1 MDYEE
6 AVRKKDSKKKASQK
20 KSKGEDDFE
29 ELSDFMDED
38 YDDYEEDDFDDFDEE
53 LEKLPKRRSHAEEDD
68 TFKMDIIDLD

>member
-1 MDYEE
+1 
-6 AVRKKDSKKKASQK
+6 
-20 KSKGEDDFE
+20 
-29 ELSDFMDED
+29 MDED